1 MKKNYSFEKT
11 NLLPK
16 KSTIDFLLQFSKSM
30 SVVRVKKLEFVVVKN

>member
-16 KSTIDFLLQFSKSM
+16 KSTIDFLLKFSKSV
-30 SVVRVKKLEFVVVKN
+30 SFVKGNHLGFLVSKN